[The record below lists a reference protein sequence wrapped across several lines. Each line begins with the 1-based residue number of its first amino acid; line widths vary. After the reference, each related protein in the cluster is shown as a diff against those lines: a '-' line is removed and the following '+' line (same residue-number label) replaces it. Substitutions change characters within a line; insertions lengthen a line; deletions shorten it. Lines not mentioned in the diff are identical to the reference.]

1 MSNTGKGV
9 GVCSRAETVMVTY
22 SFKSAQIHICQHLSM
37 GRYTNRKQFYTSI
50 CSVCLCHDTPGR
62 GLQRFRLSATVSGHH
77 STLQCGRTRGSLV
90 ETEGAR
96 EGAEWRRAKEKR
108 GERGSDCASR
118 AVRLYIRL
126 ESITHTAVHF
136 PSLSR
141 NNPTTKTPEWP
152 PSSVI
157 PPPPSVTLLSS
168 THLTLFHP
176 ASLIDPLYPCPSL
189 LGHALT

>member
-1 MSNTGKGV
+1 
-9 GVCSRAETVMVTY
+9 
-22 SFKSAQIHICQHLSM
+22 M
-37 GRYTNRKQFYTSI
+37 GCYMNVKQCYTSI
-50 CSVCLCHDTPGR
+50 CFVCLCHDTPGR

-126 ESITHTAVHF
+126 ESITHSSALSLSVTQSPHHKDPRTAPFSVIPPFPRHF
-136 PSLSR
+136 PSLHPSY
-141 NNPTTKTPEWP
+141 PLSPYISDWP
-152 PSSVI
+152 SPFLPI
-157 PPPPSVTLLSS
+157 
-168 THLTLFHP
+168 
-176 ASLIDPLYPCPSL
+176 SLGPCPHLSMVRCSFSFPKLQIYPPTSL
-189 LGHALT
+189 LQ